1 MAFSMMLYGAGA
13 MPAGGYWMTT
23 LAQSGDEYEFG
34 YSVAMDSND
43 NVYMVGNIGPSGS
56 YDAFMAK
63 YDSAGTIQWQQTLS
77 GGQSTEEFV
86 SDMAIDS
93 NNNVYVTG
101 YTRIDA
107 GTSWLLI
114 YKYNSEGV
122 IQWQQTLGNGIFG
135 DTGTA
140 ITIDSSDNVYVCG
153 RFVNYFQL
161 VKYDSAGVVQWQI
174 QTSDNAQGRAV
185 TTDSSGNVYAFG
197 TNDSYDIMLVKYDS
211 AGNFQWEKGLDSN
224 GINEP
229 AEITTDSNDNIY
241 MTGYLYGAI
250 LIMKFN
256 TEGVI
261 QWQRTL
267 SGAEDDTSY
276 TIAIDS
282 SDNVYVGGSSRS
294 VFNAGAGSSY
304 LRNSIIFK
312 YNSSGEIQWQRS
324 ISGEYTDQIAGVA
337 IDSRDN
343 VYVTGYTRSTS
354 SKDDIFLAKLPN
366 DGSLTGTYSL
376 GDISFAYAETFL
388 ETGTPALVTTVGTA
402 VFGPAALPSQASD
415 LTLANSELTGSFVKL
430 IKPPI
435 EYWVS
440 ILGGGDNTGYITRTM
455 AIDSANN
462 IYVGGYNLSDPVN
475 GPNLLLIKRDP
486 LGAVIWQRI
495 LTGAQD
501 DVGFAVVVDL
511 ADNVY
516 ISGYTISGGAGSL
529 DFIVVKYNPSGE
541 VVWQKFLGGPSVDIG
556 YSLAVDSANNL
567 IVAGQGFTGLGNY
580 DYSVSKLDSS
590 GNQIWQAVIGG
601 TEADTVRGVAVDSED
616 SIYVFGYS
624 ASEPAQ
630 NANMLLVKYNS
641 AGDIQ
646 WGRLLGG
653 YNFEQG
659 NAIAIDASDDI
670 FIVGGSASTGVG
682 GYDMITAKL
691 DKSGNI
697 YWQRALGGAAND
709 MGQSIAI
716 DSLGNVYVCGWTQSQ
731 GTGPVTMI
739 IARYDTFGNL
749 IFQRVLYGVGTE
761 YSYDIA
767 IDSNDDIVITG
778 ATNSVTLDA
787 TESIT
792 IRLPN
797 NGALTG
803 QIQING
809 ATFTYE
815 AGELTPSVSEL
826 TFELSTLT
834 LGTPA
839 FTSSDS
845 NLVSSSTAIPATVVL
860 I

>member
-1 MAFSMMLYGAGA
+1 MMLYGEA
-13 MPAGGYWMTT
+13 
-23 LAQSGDEYEFG
+23 
-34 YSVAMDSND
+34 
-43 NVYMVGNIGPSGS
+43 
-56 YDAFMAK
+56 
-63 YDSAGTIQWQQTLS
+63 
-77 GGQSTEEFV
+77 
-86 SDMAIDS
+86 
-93 NNNVYVTG
+93 
-101 YTRIDA
+101 
-107 GTSWLLI
+107 
-114 YKYNSEGV
+114 
-122 IQWQQTLGNGIFG
+122 
-135 DTGTA
+135 
-140 ITIDSSDNVYVCG
+140 
-153 RFVNYFQL
+153 
-161 VKYDSAGVVQWQI
+161 
-174 QTSDNAQGRAV
+174 
-185 TTDSSGNVYAFG
+185 
-197 TNDSYDIMLVKYDS
+197 
-211 AGNFQWEKGLDSN
+211 
-224 GINEP
+224 
-229 AEITTDSNDNIY
+229 
-241 MTGYLYGAI
+241 
-250 LIMKFN
+250 
-256 TEGVI
+256 
-261 QWQRTL
+261 
-267 SGAEDDTSY
+267 
-276 TIAIDS
+276 
-282 SDNVYVGGSSRS
+282 
-294 VFNAGAGSSY
+294 
-304 LRNSIIFK
+304 
-312 YNSSGEIQWQRS
+312 
-324 ISGEYTDQIAGVA
+324 
-337 IDSRDN
+337 
-343 VYVTGYTRSTS
+343 
-354 SKDDIFLAKLPN
+354 
-366 DGSLTGTYSL
+366 
-376 GDISFAYAETFL
+376 
-388 ETGTPALVTTVGTA
+388 ALVDG
-402 VFGPAALPSQASD
+402 D
-415 LTLANSELTGSFVKL
+415 
-430 IKPPI
+430 
-435 EYWVS
+435 YWLS

-462 IYVGGYNLSDPVN
+462 VYVGGYNLSDPVN

-486 LGAVIWQRI
+486 LGAVIWQRV
-495 LTGAQD
+495 LTGAED

-516 ISGYTISGGAGSL
+516 ISGYTLSGGAGSL
-529 DFIVVKYNPSGE
+529 DFIVVKYDPSGD
-541 VVWQKFLGGPSVDIG
+541 VIWQKFLGGPSVDIG

-691 DKSGNI
+691 DKSGSI
-697 YWQRALGGAAND
+697 YWQKALGGAAND

-731 GTGPVTMI
+731 GTGSVTMI
-739 IARYDTFGNL
+739 IARYDTLSNL
-749 IFQRVLYGVGTE
+749 IWQRVLYGVGTE
-761 YSYDIA
+761 YSYKIA
-767 IDSNDDIVITG
+767 IDSNDDIVIAGST
-778 ATNSVTLDA
+778 TSVTLDA
-787 TESIT
+787 TESIA
-792 IRLPN
+792 IKLPN
-797 NGALTG
+797 DGSLTG

-815 AGELTPSVSEL
+815 AGELTPSVSGL